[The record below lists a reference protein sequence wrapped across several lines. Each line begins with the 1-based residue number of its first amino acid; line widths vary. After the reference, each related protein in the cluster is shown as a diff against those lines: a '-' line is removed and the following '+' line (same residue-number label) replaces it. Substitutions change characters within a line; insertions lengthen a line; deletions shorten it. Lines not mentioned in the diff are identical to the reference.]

1 MSGSTPVVQVTA
13 NGLVVPAFADC
24 LAWATAKFQG
34 IWGADVYLGNDSP
47 DGQLVALL
55 ATAIDDVNSA
65 CVAVF
70 NSFSP
75 AFAQGAG
82 LSAVVKINGI
92 ARDVPTFS
100 TVDLLCVGQ
109 QGTDVSGGIV
119 SDGANNWVLPGAQNS
134 ATLVIGATGQVTGTA
149 VCQTLGAITAGIGV
163 VSQISTIIKG
173 WQSATNNGFAV
184 PGNPVEDDAQLRQ
197 RQSVSTMI
205 PSETI
210 MDGLVGALL
219 AVPGVTKVA
228 PYANAT
234 NATDANGVPGNT
246 VAMTVT
252 GGDAT
257 AIATVIYEKKGI
269 GPATYGTTTETVL
282 DSRGLPNVISF
293 FRPTTVI
300 ISVQVVL
307 NTSGY
312 TGYTTQI
319 GVEIQTAIAAYI
331 NSLNDGGENGFLR
344 ATRLYIPAQLLGP
357 YAAPASPG
365 DASTYDVNYILLARD
380 SNPLTSGDI
389 PLQFYETVS
398 CNPASNVVI
407 TIAS

>member
-1 MSGSTPVVQVTA
+1 MSGSTPVVAITA
-13 NGLVVPAFADC
+13 NGLVVPAYADC
-24 LAWATAKFQG
+24 LAWATAQFQG

-65 CVAVF
+65 FVAVF

-82 LSAVVKINGI
+82 LSGVVKINGI
-92 ARDVPTFS
+92 ARDVPTYS

-109 QGTDVSGGIV
+109 QGTPIGGGIV
-119 SDGANNWVLPGAQNS
+119 SDGSNNWVLPAG
-134 ATLVIGATGQVTGTA
+134 TTIDPVTGQVIATA
-149 VCQTLGAITAGIGV
+149 TCATIGAISAGVGTV
-163 VSQISTIIKG
+163 NQISTVIKG
-173 WQSATNNGFAV
+173 WQSATNNGVAV

-205 PSETI
+205 PSTTI

-219 AVPGVTKVA
+219 ALPGVTKVA

-252 GGDAT
+252 GGDAVQ
-257 AIATVIYEKKGI
+257 IATTIYEYKGI
-269 GPATYGTTTETVL
+269 GPGTYGTTTETVL
-282 DSRGLPNVISF
+282 DSRGLPNVINF
-293 FRPTTVI
+293 FRPTTVVI
-300 ISVQVVL
+300 TVQIVINVV
-307 NTSGY
+307 GY
-312 TGYTTQI
+312 TGYTTLI
-319 GVEIQTAIAAYI
+319 GTEICQAVAAYI

-344 ATRLYIPAQLLGP
+344 LTRLYIPAQLLGP
-357 YAAPASPG
+357 YATPASPN
-365 DASTYDVNYILLARD
+365 DAATYDVVYILAARSGSPPSSNDVQLAF
-380 SNPLTSGDI
+380 N
-389 PLQFYETVS
+389 ETVT
-398 CNPASNVVI
+398 CDPLANVTLI
-407 TIAS
+407 LQS

>member
-1 MSGSTPVVQVTA
+1 MSGTTPVVQVTA

-65 CVAVF
+65 FVAVF

-82 LSAVVKINGI
+82 LSSVVKINGI
-92 ARDVPTFS
+92 ARDVPSFS

-109 QGTDVSGGIV
+109 GGVDISNGIV
-119 SDGANNWVLPGAQNS
+119 SDGVNNWVLPPSTVIDPVAGQIT
-134 ATLVIGATGQVTGTA
+134 ATATCA
-149 VCQTLGAITAGIGV
+149 TLGAITAGAGTV
-163 VSQISTIIKG
+163 DQISTIILG
-173 WQSATNNGFAV
+173 WQSATNLGVAV
-184 PGNPVEDDAQLRQ
+184 PGDPVETDSALRQ
-197 RQSVSTMI
+197 RQSKSTMI

-219 AVPGVTKVA
+219 ALSGVTKVA

-252 GGDAT
+252 GGDAVQ
-257 AIATVIYEKKGI
+257 IATVIYEKKGI
-269 GPATYGTTTETVL
+269 GPGTYGTTTETVL
-282 DSRGLPNVISF
+282 DSRGLPNVINF
-293 FRPTTVI
+293 FRPTTVVI
-300 ISVQVVL
+300 TVQIVINVV
-307 NTSGY
+307 GY
-312 TGYTTQI
+312 TGYTTLI
-319 GVEIQTAIAAYI
+319 GQEITAAVAAYI
-331 NSLNDGGENGFLR
+331 NGLNDGGENGFLR
-344 ATRLYIPAQLLGP
+344 LTRLYIPAQLLGP

-365 DASTYDVNYILLARD
+365 DAATYDIVYILVSRDGLPPGSNDVQLAF
-380 SNPLTSGDI
+380 N
-389 PLQFYETVS
+389 ETVT
-398 CNPASNVVI
+398 CNPSTNI
-407 TIAS
+407 TLILQS

>member
-1 MSGSTPVVQVTA
+1 MSGTTPVVQVTA

-24 LAWATAKFQG
+24 LAWAIAQFQG

-82 LSAVVKINGI
+82 LSSVVKINGI
-92 ARDVPTFS
+92 ARQVPSYS

-119 SDGANNWVLPGAQNS
+119 SDGSNNWVLPGAQNS
-134 ATLVIGATGQVTGTA
+134 GTLVIDGTGQVIGTA
-149 VCQTLGAITAGIGV
+149 VCQTLGAISASVGV
-163 VSQISTIIKG
+163 VSLIQTVIKG
-173 WQSATNNGFAV
+173 WQSATNAGFAV

-210 MDGLVGALL
+210 LDGLVGALL
-219 AVPGVTKVA
+219 ALPGVTKVA
-228 PYANAT
+228 PYVNAT

-252 GGDAT
+252 GGDAVQ
-257 AIATVIYEKKGI
+257 IATVIYEKKGI
-269 GPATYGTTTETVL
+269 GPATFGTTTETVL
-282 DSRGLPNVISF
+282 DARGLPNVISF
-293 FRPTTVI
+293 YRPTTVV

-307 NTSGY
+307 NTAGY

-319 GVEIQTAIAAYI
+319 GVEIQNAIAAYI

-344 ATRLYIPAQLLGP
+344 ATRLYIPAQLVGP
-357 YAAPASPG
+357 FANPASPG
-365 DASTYDVNYILLARD
+365 DANTYDINYILLARD
-380 SNPLTSGDI
+380 SNPLSNNDI
-389 PLQFYETVS
+389 PLQFYETVT
-398 CNPASNVVI
+398 CNPSTNIVL